1 MVSLLLLCC
10 ILSCLFLTA
19 IWQILWLSKNGVLVF
34 DLMVETLF
42 LKKLLYILLI
52 LLYMLYMLK
61 VFQCFV
67 CNWRQILLSPSV
79 QIEIQETAL
88 LNVLK

>member
-34 DLMVETLF
+34 DLMVETF
-42 LKKLLYILLI
+42 FKKKIVIHFTYTVIHVI
-52 LLYMLYMLK
+52 HVKGISMLCM
-61 VFQCFV
+61 
-67 CNWRQILLSPSV
+67 
-79 QIEIQETAL
+79 
-88 LNVLK
+88 

>member
-34 DLMVETLF
+34 DLMVDTF
-42 LKKLLYILLI
+42 LKKNWGWGIYTVTHVKGIS
-52 LLYMLYMLK
+52 MLCM
-61 VFQCFV
+61 
-67 CNWRQILLSPSV
+67 
-79 QIEIQETAL
+79 
-88 LNVLK
+88 